1 MVPPLWPARLEGRR
15 QPGSASRTGTEA
27 PGRHTPGSP
36 APAGL
41 DGRAEQQSSP
51 EANQRQAQGPPLDVL
66 ISSVSPEPFIK
77 LQRKETSI
85 SSHLPPTRVG
95 KLLTNQTR
103 PGCRRGAATGTSLR
117 VFCVPSTH
125 HSGGRVPA
133 ACWQGGCRDGAVPTQ
148 RRAAHYGWELMNIEH
163 VGRLFIFYVPQTPAH
178 SEKPPGLSIF
188 LISPLIHYLLL

>member
-1 MVPPLWPARLEGRR
+1 MVLPLRPARLEECRQRSSAGGR
-15 QPGSASRTGTEA
+15 GTKA
-27 PGRHTPGSP
+27 PGQHAPGSP

-51 EANQRQAQGPPLDVL
+51 ETNQRQARGPPLDVL

-85 SSHLPPTRVG
+85 SSHLPPMRAG
-95 KLLTNQTR
+95 ELLTNQTR
-103 PGCRRGAATGTSLR
+103 PGCRRGAATGTSLWVFR
-117 VFCVPSTH
+117 VPATH
-125 HSGGRVPA
+125 HSRRRVPA
-133 ACWQGGCRDGAVPTQ
+133 ACWQGGYGDGAVPTQ
-148 RRAAHYGWELMNIEH
+148 RRAAHYSWELMNIEH

-188 LISPLIHYLLL
+188 LISP